1 MPHARTIDLSD
12 PWMIALPATVDAAA
26 VSSLEYEMADALTGY
41 DGIVV
46 DLGDVRVLSTPTCA
60 LLCCALRRA
69 HRPHARIV
77 IANAAPAARRAL
89 QACEL
94 PGVELHPS
102 STTSMGQLSS
112 GHEELVDVGHLLSG
126 LHGLPAASSL

>member
-1 MPHARTIDLSD
+1 MPHAQTIDHSD
-12 PWMIALPATVDAAA
+12 AWMIALPATVDAAA
-26 VSSLEYEMADALTGY
+26 VTSLEHEMADALTGY

-46 DLGDVRVLSTPTCA
+46 DLGDVRVLSTPTCV

-69 HRPHARIV
+69 HRPHARFV

-89 QACEL
+89 QLCEL
-94 PGVELHPS
+94 PGVELHPP
-102 STTSMGQLSS
+102 STTSMGRLSS
-112 GHEELVDVGHLLSG
+112 VHRELVDAGQLLSG